1 MLSSCSS
8 YSSTINE
15 LRRRFSKVPVEN
27 GDDEMILEALNNGKK
42 VGVAATVAA
51 AGPTTQKMLLEKAKQ
66 LNKNVEGFV
75 EVNTEAFDALNEK
88 EYDRHD
94 ISQMINKL
102 IREHDID
109 VVILAQLSMARAT
122 NRMQNIEIPVLTSPE
137 ISPKAIVD
145 KVLKKGTGSIIGEKI
160 RD

>member
-1 MLSSCSS
+1 MII
-8 YSSTINE
+8 STSLIDSGV
-15 LRRRFSKVPVEN
+15 LFC
-27 GDDEMILEALNNGKK
+27 IL
-42 VGVAATVAA
+42 
-51 AGPTTQKMLLEKAKQ
+51 
-66 LNKNVEGFV
+66 
-75 EVNTEAFDALNEK
+75 AFDALNEK

-94 ISQMINKL
+94 FSQMINKL